1 MLKNV
6 THLRDFALRAL
17 DGEIGKVDQFYFDD
31 ETWAIRYLVVNTGSW
46 LSGRQVLISPFA
58 LGQTDWESKQLE
70 VVLTKKQVE
79 GSPDINTH
87 KPVSR
92 QHEADHL
99 EYYGYPFY
107 WEGPYLWGSM
117 TDPAGLAMQRPA
129 VTEASSSRAGTES
142 ADSHLRST
150 KVVTGYH
157 IEATDGE
164 IGHVED
170 FIVDTYTWAIQYIE
184 VNTRNWWP
192 GKKVLISPHW
202 IERVSWTDS
211 KIYVDLSRET
221 IKNSPEYVEPVTRD
235 SEKAYWLQGTE
246 QPYSPKVTRD

>member
-70 VVLTKKQVE
+70 VLLTRKQVE

-117 TDPAGLAMQRPA
+117 TDPAGLAMQTSLVP
-129 VTEASSSRAGTES
+129 EGSASRVGTEP

-150 KVVTGYH
+150 NVVTGYH

-184 VNTRNWWP
+184 VNTRNWWR
-192 GKKVLISPHW
+192 GKKVLMSPHW

>member
-58 LGQTDWESKQLE
+58 VGQADWESKQLE

-79 GSPDINTH
+79 GSPDIDTH

-99 EYYGYPFY
+99 GYYGYPFY
-107 WEGPYLWGSM
+107 WEGRSKP
-117 TDPAGLAMQRPA
+117 
-129 VTEASSSRAGTES
+129 

-150 KVVTGYH
+150 NVVTGYH
-157 IEATDGE
+157 IEANDGE

-170 FIVDTYTWAIQYIE
+170 FIIDTYTWAIRYIE

-192 GKKVLISPHW
+192 GKKVLVSPHW
-202 IERVSWTDS
+202 IERVSWNDS

-221 IKNSPEYVEPVTRD
+221 IKNGPEYVEPVTREYEHRLHD
-235 SEKAYWLQGTE
+235 HYKETAYWLQGTE